1 VGFAEDAGE
10 ALPGGELEDRCLC
23 CGRLV
28 GHTVSVWRRLLWREV
43 VRKAWRQGEQ
53 RTAAVA
59 AIDAIAGD
67 GVGAG
72 VGFRV
77 LVRDLQ
83 DLLRQVPHL
92 DLI

>member
-1 VGFAEDAGE
+1 
-10 ALPGGELEDRCLC
+10 
-23 CGRLV
+23 
-28 GHTVSVWRRLLWREV
+28 V

-59 AIDAIAGD
+59 AMDAIAGD

>member
-1 VGFAEDAGE
+1 M
-10 ALPGGELEDRCLC
+10 
-23 CGRLV
+23 
-28 GHTVSVWRRLLWREV
+28 
-43 VRKAWRQGEQ
+43 
-53 RTAAVA
+53 
-59 AIDAIAGD
+59 DAIAGD